1 MTFSN
6 AITVYRHQ
14 FAKIFLTLILN
25 DFMQKFNVI
34 LIVIDG
40 SRVDRI
46 SKFPIFQKLQ
56 KDGTFFSHTITNAP
70 YTLVSMNSIFT
81 GMYGRKNGIN
91 AYYHMFQ
98 DPKPGCKTLAEYLSE
113 NGWYTCGDVMR
124 SSLISQKGFK
134 KITSQ
139 ETLDDPDFLK
149 IHSEIIDQI
158 KKDKNPDQPFFAYL
172 HYSKIHHSIKENVF
186 DKYDDFSEEYF
197 SNKDQNLKNYDTY
210 LEEASDYLE
219 KIYQKILN
227 DNLDSNSIIIV
238 IADHGMGVGEKIGE
252 RAYGIFTYDYS
263 IRTFAYFIQPKIFP
277 QGTEIS
283 VLTKTIDIMPTIL
296 NALEIPEETSCLKIQ
311 GKNLLEYINN
321 SNNSMKSNSDQ
332 NELSGRFA
340 FSETGGVEGPWP
352 SPEEPNVM
360 CIRNFKWKLIHNLT
374 PDNWEL
380 YDLEKDPHENEN
392 LVDSFPNIVMKL
404 KLKMSEIEKSC
415 HEN

>member
-1 MTFSN
+1 
-6 AITVYRHQ
+6 
-14 FAKIFLTLILN
+14 
-25 DFMQKFNVI
+25 MQQFNVI

-40 SRVDRI
+40 GRVDRI

-56 KDGTFFSHTITNAP
+56 KAGTFFSHTITNAP
-70 YTLVSMNSIFT
+70 YTLASMNSIFT

-91 AYYHMFQ
+91 AYYQMFQ
-98 DPKPGCKTLAEYLSE
+98 DPKPGCITLAEYLSE
-113 NGWYTCGDVMR
+113 NGWYCSGDLMR
-124 SSLISQKGFK
+124 LSLVSHKGFK

-139 ETLDDPDFLK
+139 EEEKDPDFFK
-149 IHSEIIDQI
+149 THSEIIDQI

-172 HYSKIHHSIKENVF
+172 HYSKIHNSIKENVF

-210 LEEASDYLE
+210 LEDASNYLE
-219 KIYQKILN
+219 KIYQKIL
-227 DNLDSNSIIIV
+227 DDDLSSNSIIII
-238 IADHGMGVGEKIGE
+238 IADHGMGIGEKIGE

-277 QGTEIS
+277 QGMEIS
-283 VLTKTIDIMPTIL
+283 ELTETIDIMPTIL
-296 NALEIPEETSCLKIQ
+296 NALEIPEKTSCLKIQ
-311 GKNLLEYINN
+311 GKNLLEYIKN
-321 SNNSMKSNSDQ
+321 SKASEPR
-332 NELSGRFA
+332 NEFDGRFA

-352 SPEEPNVM
+352 SPKEPNVM

-392 LVDSFPNIVMKL
+392 LVDSFPDVVVKL
-404 KLKMSEIEKSC
+404 KLKMSEIEKRC
-415 HEN
+415 HDN

>member
-1 MTFSN
+1 
-6 AITVYRHQ
+6 
-14 FAKIFLTLILN
+14 
-25 DFMQKFNVI
+25 MQQFNVI

-40 SRVDRI
+40 GRVDRI

-56 KDGTFFSHTITNAP
+56 KAGTFFSHTITNAP
-70 YTLVSMNSIFT
+70 YTLASMNSIFT

-91 AYYHMFQ
+91 AYYQMFQ
-98 DPKPGCKTLAEYLSE
+98 DPKPGCITLAEYLSE
-113 NGWYTCGDVMR
+113 NGWYNAGDLMR
-124 SSLISQKGFK
+124 LSLVSHKGFK
-134 KITSQ
+134 TVTSQ
-139 ETLDDPDFLK
+139 EDKNNPDFFK

-172 HYSKIHHSIKENVF
+172 HYSKIHNSIKENVF

-210 LEEASDYLE
+210 LEDASNYLE
-219 KIYQKILN
+219 KIYQKIL
-227 DNLDSNSIIIV
+227 DDDLSSNSIIII
-238 IADHGMGVGEKIGE
+238 IADHGMGIGEKIGE

-277 QGTEIS
+277 QGMEIS
-283 VLTKTIDIMPTIL
+283 ELTETIDIMPTIL
-296 NALEIPEETSCLKIQ
+296 NALEIPEKTSCLKIQ
-311 GKNLLEYINN
+311 GKNLLEYIKN
-321 SNNSMKSNSDQ
+321 SKASEPR
-332 NELSGRFA
+332 NEFDGRFA

-352 SPEEPNVM
+352 SPKEPNVM

-392 LVDSFPNIVMKL
+392 LVDSFPDVVVKL
-404 KLKMSEIEKSC
+404 KLKMSEIEKRC
-415 HEN
+415 HDN